1 MDAPAGQCR
10 AAMYGGFP
18 RRVVA
23 PKGRSSG
30 LRVGTGDAE
39 LLHAMAQRRR
49 LDAQTYRGAALA
61 LDDPVRFAQRVQN
74 VDSAASSSSE
84 PGLSSL
90 RGAGRGRLTDNP
102 MASGS
107 IRSTDVVDKINARS
121 MMFSNS
127 RMLPGHG

>member
-74 VDSAASSSSE
+74 VDSLYAIEIAGF
-84 PGLSSL
+84 GLL
-90 RGAGRGRLTDNP
+90 FLVRAGPLIPAWRGPRQ
-102 MASGS
+102 
-107 IRSTDVVDKINARS
+107 VDRQS
-121 MMFSNS
+121 
-127 RMLPGHG
+127 HGLGIDSQHRRRR